1 MEILE
6 IKSFEEYSNFISE
19 LVKDRFR
26 VLFVIKD
33 GKVQGYLDV
42 TYSFEKM
49 SHMTSL

>member
-26 VLFVIKD
+26 VLFVIK
-33 GKVQGYLDV
+33 GGQVQGYLDV
-42 TYSFEKM
+42 TYCFEKFDFN
-49 SHMTSL
+49 L